1 MAFCFIAWLPLTNQH
16 GQPHTFQCLLR
27 CHCGWLL
34 GPETP
39 IKCLRFPGTHDDP
52 YLQQW
57 LSVMPGA
64 ERTPEQFGGG
74 QMATSSAGT
83 ALLMNSRLLHCGGAN
98 LRDGARRRLFYMNL
112 SLVKVRLV
120 PKFLPKSMNVQWKMI
135 LWKTGSLQD
144 FKVWQFPLPN
154 MVMSHWTVQ
163 EECYQLFSLLPLMSP
178 EVLAWYVY
186 FRTGDKSNF
195 CRCFSPNFSNSF
207 RCQGHGRKLVIQTMD
222 LLTAFT
228 IP

>member
-1 MAFCFIAWLPLTNQH
+1 MQKLFNI
-16 GQPHTFQCLLR
+16 GKTFKASSGILFYSLASLDKPTWPTS
-27 CHCGWLL
+27 HLSMFVAMSCGWLL
-34 GPETP
+34 GLGTP

-74 QMATSSAGT
+74 QMATCSSGT

-112 SLVKVRLV
+112 SFVKVVDLSR
-120 PKFLPKSMNVQWKMI
+120 KSSQNQQMI

-144 FKVWQFPLPN
+144 FKV
-154 MVMSHWTVQ
+154 
-163 EECYQLFSLLPLMSP
+163 
-178 EVLAWYVY
+178 
-186 FRTGDKSNF
+186 
-195 CRCFSPNFSNSF
+195 
-207 RCQGHGRKLVIQTMD
+207 
-222 LLTAFT
+222 
-228 IP
+228 

>member
-1 MAFCFIAWLPLTNQH
+1 MS
-16 GQPHTFQCLLR
+16 
-27 CHCGWLL
+27 CGWLL
-34 GPETP
+34 GPGTP

-83 ALLMNSRLLHCGGAN
+83 ALLVNSRLLHCGGAN

-112 SLVKVRLV
+112 SFVKVVDLSRT
-120 PKFLPKSMNVQWKMI
+120 SSQNQQMI
-135 LWKTGSLQD
+135 LWKTGSLQR
-144 FKVWQFPLPN
+144 FKVWQFPSKSVL
-154 MVMSHWTVQ
+154 SHWIIRLW

-195 CRCFSPNFSNSF
+195 SYVSLPTSLIHFVVKDMAESW
-207 RCQGHGRKLVIQTMD
+207 
-222 LLTAFT
+222 
-228 IP
+228 

>member
-1 MAFCFIAWLPLTNQH
+1 MANLTPFND
-16 GQPHTFQCLLR
+16 C
-27 CHCGWLL
+27 CDVIVVCGWLL
-34 GPETP
+34 GPGTP

-112 SLVKVRLV
+112 SFVKVVDLSR
-120 PKFLPKSMNVQWKMI
+120 
-135 LWKTGSLQD
+135 
-144 FKVWQFPLPN
+144 
-154 MVMSHWTVQ
+154 
-163 EECYQLFSLLPLMSP
+163 
-178 EVLAWYVY
+178 
-186 FRTGDKSNF
+186 
-195 CRCFSPNFSNSF
+195 NSS
-207 RCQGHGRKLVIQTMD
+207 QNQ
-222 LLTAFT
+222 
-228 IP
+228 